1 MQPNP
6 QFPADFVIFTEE
18 ILNGKFYFL
27 CSKLRNNLSEKSKR
41 LLDVNIEKGVS
52 YWLTTLPISDFGF
65 GISK

>member
-18 ILNGKFYFL
+18 ILNGKLYFL

-65 GISK
+65 GTSK